1 MAYKEDQLSST
12 HPIANVCADIADAEA
27 NFDPLTYF
35 KGNATLK
42 QLFFVIGRQN
52 FSEAMQQYFEKLSF
66 KNETLD
72 DLLGTFKDQICNFFP
87 IK

>member
-1 MAYKEDQLSST
+1 MAYKDDQLSST
-12 HPIANVCADIADAEA
+12 HPIANVCADIKDAEA
-27 NFDPLTYF
+27 NFDMLTYF

-52 FSEAMQQYFEKLSF
+52 FSQAMQHYFEKLNF
-66 KNETLD
+66 KNATLD
-72 DLLGTFKDQICNFFP
+72 DLLGMFKDQICNLFR